1 MREAVLKEPVPS
13 RTLST
18 REQIILL
25 ESSRLHGC
33 LFPPWRNPPETGEF
47 EIGDDQ
53 SLFIDPNADF
63 RLSQTQLALFDGW
76 KRPEVILPSP
86 GPMMTAD
93 ESVDLVQDVTS
104 DCSVVASLCASSAR
118 AEKGHSAIFSSIFYP
133 YDSVCQQPVRSR
145 NGKYVFRLHFNGCWR
160 KVVIDDR
167 LPASKEDRA
176 IFVLDRNNPSLL
188 WPALVEKAY
197 LKIRGGYDFPGSN
210 SGSDLWVLT
219 GWIPEQLFLQSEE
232 IDREALWR
240 RIFKAFSYGD
250 VLITLGTGNISGYE
264 ERHTGLNPWSKGG
277 GWTASAREYPE
288 YPTGDPTQRD
298 RNSSAT
304 SRENS
309 RDGSLGDLEPGAFWM
324 SINDI
329 FQQFESL
336 YLNWNPGLFSYKE
349 DTHFSW
355 DLTRRDGQWA
365 SLAGNPQYR
374 IHSEA
379 GGMVWLVLSR
389 HLKSSDRITGQAE
402 KDLSASASDTGFIS
416 IYLYHE
422 KSDKVYLTNG
432 NPTRSPYVDS
442 LNTLLKVELLQD
454 ARCTVVISEQE
465 LHRSSHSFTLS
476 TFSLHP
482 LSISEAQDR
491 YRNRTIRSG
500 EWTSTTAGGNS
511 GSPCHF
517 QNPQFKMDLRSPSDV
532 SLLLELDSGELPV
545 HVKLMRTNG
554 TPVRFVMN
562 CDIVGDSG
570 HYRKGHAFAE
580 IYNVPAGRY
589 TIICSTFEQ
598 GQLGKFTLQVG
609 TMLDC
614 AVARLS
620 TRPAG
625 RFVSRLPTAVF
636 GAQVDRLW
644 ASVKCSRITR
654 LSVVAQSH
662 GVAAATN
669 NRNKPRDVPLK
680 VSLELGQGPMKRTL
694 AVSGDGEFGNGY
706 YGAQFDDVDVQPSMC
721 SQVGT
726 WIVLERAG
734 PLDSPSQES
743 VDVEMYSDTAIEI
756 GSWYHSP

>member
-1 MREAVLKEPVPS
+1 MREAVLEEPVPS
-13 RTLST
+13 
-18 REQIILL
+18 
-25 ESSRLHGC
+25 H
-33 LFPPWRNPPETGEF
+33 
-47 EIGDDQ
+47 
-53 SLFIDPNADF
+53 F

-76 KRPEVILPSP
+76 KRPEAILPPP
-86 GPMMTAD
+86 GPMMNAH

-104 DCSVVASLCASSAR
+104 DCSVVASLCATSAR
-118 AEKGHSAIFSSIFYP
+118 AEEGHSAIFSSIFYP
-133 YDSVCQQPVRSR
+133 YDSVRQQPVRSR

-167 LPASKEDRA
+167 LPASKEARA
-176 IFVLDRNNPSLL
+176 LFVLDRNNPGLL
-188 WPALVEKAY
+188 WPALIEKAY

-219 GWIPEQLFLQSEE
+219 GWIPEQLFFQSEE
-232 IDREALWR
+232 NEREALWR

-250 VLITLGTGNISGYE
+250 VLITLGTGKISEYE
-264 ERHTGLNPWSKGG
+264 ERNTGLISEHDYAVINLQQEDGKSMFLVKNPWSKGG
-277 GWTASAREYPE
+277 GWTAIAKEDPE
-288 YPTGDPTQRD
+288 HTSGDPTERD
-298 RNSSAT
+298 PHSNAASG
-304 SRENS
+304 ENVQDGNL
-309 RDGSLGDLEPGAFWM
+309 RDPKPGVFWM
-324 SINDI
+324 NINDV

-365 SLAGNPQYR
+365 SLAGNPQYV

-379 GGMVWLVLSR
+379 GDTVWLVLSR
-389 HLKSSDRITGQAE
+389 HLKSSDQTTGQAE
-402 KDLSASASDTGFIS
+402 KTSSAGAMDTGFIS
-416 IYLYHE
+416 IDLHHDRG
-422 KSDKVYLTNG
+422 DKVYLPNG

-442 LNTLLKVELLQD
+442 LNTLLKVELPRD
-454 ARCTVVISEQE
+454 SRCTVVISEQE
-465 LHRSSHSFTLS
+465 LHRSNHSFTLS
-476 TFSLHP
+476 TFSLQP
-482 LSISEAQDR
+482 LNISEAQDR
-491 YRNRTIRSG
+491 YRSRTVRSG
-500 EWTSTTAGGNS
+500 EWTSTTSGGNT

-517 QNPQFKMDLRSPSDV
+517 RNPQFKIDLRRPSDV

-554 TPVRFVMN
+554 KPVRFVMTR
-562 CDIVGDSG
+562 DIVGDSG
-570 HYRKGHAFAE
+570 DYRKGHAFAE

-614 AVARLS
+614 PVARLS

-662 GVAAATN
+662 GAAAATSV
-669 NRNKPRDVPLK
+669 RNKPSDLPLK
-680 VSLELGQGPMKRTL
+680 VSLELGQGPMKRIL
-694 AVSGDGEFGNGY
+694 AVSGEDEFCNGY
-706 YGAQFDDVDVQPSMC
+706 YGAQFDDVDIQPSMC
-721 SQVGT
+721 
-726 WIVLERAG
+726 
-734 PLDSPSQES
+734 
-743 VDVEMYSDTAIEI
+743 IE
-756 GSWYHSP
+756 

>member
-1 MREAVLKEPVPS
+1 
-13 RTLST
+13 
-18 REQIILL
+18 
-25 ESSRLHGC
+25 
-33 LFPPWRNPPETGEF
+33 
-47 EIGDDQ
+47 
-53 SLFIDPNADF
+53 
-63 RLSQTQLALFDGW
+63 
-76 KRPEVILPSP
+76 
-86 GPMMTAD
+86 MTAN

-133 YDSVCQQPVRSR
+133 YDSVGQQPVI
-145 NGKYVFRLHFNGCWR
+145 
-160 KVVIDDR
+160 IDDR
-167 LPASKEDRA
+167 LPASKEARA
-176 IFVLDRNNPSLL
+176 LCVLDRNNPSLL

-232 IDREALWR
+232 IEREALWQ
-240 RIFKAFSYGD
+240 RIFKAFGYGD
-250 VLITLGTGNISGYE
+250 VLITLGTGNISDYE
-264 ERHTGLNPWSKGG
+264 ERNTGLVSEHDYAVIDLQQKDGKNMFLVKNPWSKGG
-277 GWTASAREYPE
+277 RWIASAREDPE
-288 YPTGDPTQRD
+288 YTTGDPTERD
-298 RNSSAT
+298 RNSSAA
-304 SRENS
+304 SGENF
-309 RDGSLGDLEPGAFWM
+309 RNGNLKDLKPGAFWM
-324 SINDI
+324 SSNDI

-355 DLTRRDGQWA
+355 DLARRDGQWA
-365 SLAGNPQYR
+365 SLAGNPQYQ
-374 IHSEA
+374 IHSVA
-379 GGMVWLVLSR
+379 GGTVWLVLSR

-402 KDLSASASDTGFIS
+402 KDLSAGASDTGFIS
-416 IYLYHE
+416 IYFYHDR
-422 KSDKVYLTNG
+422 SDKVYLTNG

-476 TFSLHP
+476 TFSLQP

-491 YRNRTIRSG
+491 YRSRTFCSG

-554 TPVRFVMN
+554 KPVRFVMN
-562 CDIVGDSG
+562 RDIVGDSG
-570 HYRKGHAFAE
+570 DYRKGHAFAE

-625 RFVSRLPTAVF
+625 RFVSRLPTAEF

-644 ASVKCSRITR
+644 ASVRCSRITR

-662 GVAAATN
+662 GVAAAIN
-669 NRNKPRDVPLK
+669 NRNKPSDVPLR
-680 VSLELGQGPMKRTL
+680 VSLELGQGPMKRIL
-694 AVSGDGEFGNGY
+694 AVSGDGEFCNGY
-706 YGAQFDDVDVQPSMC
+706 YGAQFDDVDIQPSMC
-721 SQVGT
+721 SQVGV

-734 PLDSPSQES
+734 PLDSPNQES
-743 VDVEMYSDTAIEI
+743 VDVEMYSDAATEI
-756 GSWYHSP
+756 GSWYQSP